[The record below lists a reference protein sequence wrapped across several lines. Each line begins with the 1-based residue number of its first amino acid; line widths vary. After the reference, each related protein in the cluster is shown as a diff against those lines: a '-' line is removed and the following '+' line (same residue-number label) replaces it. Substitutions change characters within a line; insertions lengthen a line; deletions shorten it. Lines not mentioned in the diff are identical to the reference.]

1 MFLIRSVLV
10 NNRAVSAASNGTVNL
25 PALPDNVTLT
35 YAPNPQAANI
45 PLRFR
50 CQLDGYE
57 QEWHERTA
65 LMRMM
70 IRFIDANQRDVGEQ
84 VFEVRGQSP
93 GWTGSFTDS
102 PWVRRMEVITVP
114 AEAERFWV
122 VISSA
127 GPPEAVGAFAIRRLA
142 FLRTDF
148 DANEISMI
156 PPVKRD
162 ATKTAAE
169 ESAKASPLGWGR
181 AGIRPADALLV
192 RTGQDEEVAL
202 AICDDYPQ
210 GHTDWGTA
218 KVQGPKLTPGQK
230 LTFTWEEVY
239 SIGVA
244 ACWRCLGC
252 F

>member
-1 MFLIRSVLV
+1 MCIVTHGLRNCFRAVAFVPATLVVAISASAAPELTSAPNLAPLSTRQDELFLIRSVLV

-93 GWTGSFTDS
+93 G
-102 PWVRRMEVITVP
+102 
-114 AEAERFWV
+114 
-122 VISSA
+122 
-127 GPPEAVGAFAIRRLA
+127 
-142 FLRTDF
+142 
-148 DANEISMI
+148 
-156 PPVKRD
+156 
-162 ATKTAAE
+162 
-169 ESAKASPLGWGR
+169 
-181 AGIRPADALLV
+181 
-192 RTGQDEEVAL
+192 
-202 AICDDYPQ
+202 
-210 GHTDWGTA
+210 
-218 KVQGPKLTPGQK
+218 
-230 LTFTWEEVY
+230 
-239 SIGVA
+239 
-244 ACWRCLGC
+244 
-252 F
+252 